1 MIRLNLPILMLAT
14 TFFAASAIA
23 APQDDKRIKEVMALS
38 EAQVIAIVPTQTPI
52 ECADPA
58 AGGYLRGSKKNWE
71 WSPKTPGKIVSPIDG
86 TAYPNAQ
93 FPMDRKAVYLNY
105 KGEKVERAYW
115 QGPKAKGD
123 LRGNPHPDRYF
134 FDGVVDKKKFD
145 WLVRG
150 QLPRLVEV

>member
-1 MIRLNLPILMLAT
+1 MLAT

-58 AGGYLRGSKKNWE
+58 AGGYLRGSKKNWK

-93 FPMDRKAVYLNY
+93 FPMDRKAVYLN
-105 KGEKVERAYW
+105 
-115 QGPKAKGD
+115 
-123 LRGNPHPDRYF
+123 
-134 FDGVVDKKKFD
+134 
-145 WLVRG
+145 
-150 QLPRLVEV
+150 